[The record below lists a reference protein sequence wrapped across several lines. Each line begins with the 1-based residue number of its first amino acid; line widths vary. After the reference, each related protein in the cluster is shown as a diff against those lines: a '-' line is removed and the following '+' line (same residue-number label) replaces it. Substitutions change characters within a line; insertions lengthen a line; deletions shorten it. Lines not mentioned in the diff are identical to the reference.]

1 MKKKLIAVA
10 ALLAVPFA
18 MTSCG
23 RKTINLNDYITI
35 ETEGYDT
42 VGKAHYYFDSEQL
55 IEDNLEVFG
64 LDEESGFALLDVIDK
79 VESNL
84 DGELDKTENISNG
97 DRITFKWDESGKETL
112 EEKYKISLKYG
123 DKTLDV
129 EGLEEAKTFNPF
141 DHISV
146 SFSGIAPNGEATV
159 SINDTMPVTGLNI
172 EADKRS
178 GLSAGDTIKVTVGD
192 GAEAAKDY
200 CFARGYIPIE
210 TEKEYTVEGLS
221 SYVQKLDEIPT
232 DAFDKMNQHA
242 QDTFKAHVAEN
253 WSEAEGLKN
262 IELIG
267 NYLFTPK
274 DASVY
279 AETNNTLYF
288 VYKITAKDLRKDDKK
303 AEFDYYYY
311 SYYNDI
317 ILLEDGTCSFDLGTL
332 TKPDGYMSWG
342 EIYGEAFEITSH
354 DDKDYWY
361 QGYKDL
367 DSLFNKHV
375 TAKIDRYNYET
386 TVKE

>member
-1 MKKKLIAVA
+1 MKSKLIAVA

-23 RKTINLNDYITI
+23 RKTINLNDYVTI

-55 IEDNLEVFG
+55 VEDNLEVFG
-64 LDEESGFALLDVIDK
+64 LNEDSGFALLDVLDT

-84 DGELDKTENISNG
+84 DGELDKTDSISNG
-97 DRITFKWDESGKETL
+97 DRITFKWDESGKEKL

-146 SFSGIAPNGEATV
+146 SFSGIAPNGEANV
-159 SINDTMPVTGLNI
+159 VISDTMPVGGLDVEI
-172 EADKRS
+172 DKRN
-178 GLSAGDTIKVTVGD
+178 GLKKGDKVKVTVGD
-192 GAEAAKDY
+192 SAEAAKDY
-200 CFARGYIPIE
+200 CFARGYIPTE
-210 TEKEYTVEGLS
+210 TEMEFTVEGLS

-232 DAFDKMNQHA
+232 DAYDKMDKHA
-242 QDTFKAHVAEN
+242 QDVLTAHVAET
-253 WSEAEGLKN
+253 WGEAEELRK

-267 NYLFTPK
+267 NYLLTPK
-274 DASVY
+274 DSDISVDV
-279 AETNNTLYF
+279 NNYLYYI
-288 VYKITAKDLRKDDKK
+288 YKITIKDVSKKDEK
-303 AEFDYYYY
+303 ANYEYYYY
-311 SYYNDI
+311 SYYPNI
-317 ILLEDGTCSFDLGTL
+317 VLLEDGTCSFDLGSITV
-332 TKPDGYMSWG
+332 PEGSMSWG
-342 EIYGEAFEITSH
+342 EVYGEAFAMTAP
-354 DDKDYWY
+354 DDHSYFY
-361 QGYKDL
+361 PGYKDL

-386 TVKE
+386 TVK

>member
-1 MKKKLIAVA
+1 MKRKLIAVA
-10 ALLAVPFA
+10 ALLTVPFA

-23 RKTINLNDYITI
+23 RKAINLNDYITI
-35 ETEGYDT
+35 EADGYDT
-42 VGKAHYYFDSEQL
+42 IGKAHYYFDSEQL

-146 SFSGIAPNGEATV
+146 SFGGIAPNGEATINV
-159 SINDTMPVTGLNI
+159 SDTMPVSGLDI

-178 GLSAGDTIKVTVGD
+178 GLSTGDTIKVTIGD
-192 GAEAAKDY
+192 SAESAKDY
-200 CFARGYIPIE
+200 CFARGYIPTE
-210 TEKEYTVEGLS
+210 TEMEFTVEGLS

-232 DAFDKMNQHA
+232 DAYDKMNQHA
-242 QDTFKAHVAEN
+242 QDVLTAHVAET
-253 WSEAEGLKN
+253 WGEAEELRK

-267 NYLFTPK
+267 NYLLTPK
-274 DASVY
+274 DTDISVDV
-279 AETNNTLYF
+279 NNYLYYI
-288 VYKITAKDLRKDDKK
+288 YKITIKDVSKKDEK
-303 AEFDYYYY
+303 ANYEYYYY
-311 SYYNDI
+311 SYYPNI
-317 ILLEDGTCSFDLGTL
+317 VILVDGTCSFDLGSITV
-332 TKPDGYMSWG
+332 PEGSMSWG
-342 EIYGEAFEITSH
+342 EVYGEAFAMTAP
-354 DDKDYWY
+354 DDHNYFY
-361 QGYKDL
+361 PGYKDL
-367 DSLFNKHV
+367 DSLFSKHV

-386 TVKE
+386 TVK